1 MAAQVTR
8 SEQGVGSEQARS
20 GTGKIRVGLWNSQTL

>member
-8 SEQGVGSEQARS
+8 TGRGMGSCTARP
-20 GTGKIRVGLWNSQTL
+20 GIRENRVGLWNSQTL